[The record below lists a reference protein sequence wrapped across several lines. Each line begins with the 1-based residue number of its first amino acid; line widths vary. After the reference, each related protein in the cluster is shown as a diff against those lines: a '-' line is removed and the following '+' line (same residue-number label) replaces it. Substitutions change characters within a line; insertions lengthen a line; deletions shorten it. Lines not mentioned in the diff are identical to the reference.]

1 MGRIN
6 ELVCDCLGR
15 PEYYADFWNG
25 TQFKGIPR
33 IQSRYLRRHDTE
45 YHKSQHK
52 PTPKSGIQRDLVME
66 YQESNAFV
74 LGVEVMENQDYTIP
88 VRVMDYNAQE
98 LQRQIK
104 DVRAKNE
111 AEKKDE
117 QMALG
122 TGGEFLYG
130 VKKED
135 VFLPVHTIVL
145 YCGMQ
150 DYDGVES
157 VLGMTNY
164 QTLEPDLQALFT
176 DYPIQVYQLKDL
188 QEEHYQTGLREIIA
202 IFKRSKDRD
211 AVKEY
216 YLEHKERF
224 QSMDELSIDTLGV
237 LIGKS
242 KLKRFKQ
249 ENGGVDMCKAFEDE
263 REEGREEGIRVGR
276 EEGLRQSICNLM
288 TNLKLT
294 SRQAMEALGIPQSE
308 WKKYEQV

>member
-25 TQFKGIPR
+25 TQFKGVPR
-33 IQSRYLRRHDTE
+33 IQSRYLRRHDPE
-45 YHKSQHK
+45 YHKGQHK
-52 PTPKSGIQRDLVME
+52 PTPKAGIQRDLVME
-66 YQESNAFV
+66 YQENSAFV
-74 LGVEVMENQDYTIP
+74 LGVEIMENQDYTIP
-88 VRVMDYNAQE
+88 ARVMDYNAQE

-104 DVRAKNE
+104 DVRAKHE
-111 AEKKDE
+111 AEKKVE
-117 QMALG
+117 QAISG

-135 VFLPVHTIVL
+135 VFLPVHTIAL

-164 QTLEPDLQALFT
+164 QTLEPDLQAMFT
-176 DYPIQVYQLKDL
+176 DYPIRVYQLKDL

-202 IFKRSKDRD
+202 IFKRSKDRN

-224 QSMDELSIDTLGV
+224 QRMDELSIDTLGA
-237 LIGKS
+237 LIGKG
-242 KLKRFKQ
+242 KLKMFKQ

-276 EEGLRQSICNLM
+276 EESLRQSICNLM
-288 TNLKLT
+288 ENLKLT

-308 WKKYEQV
+308 WKKYEQL